1 MGIFDGAGK
10 EAGLEIWRIE
20 NLEPKPYPKADY
32 GTFFKGDS
40 YIVLKSTQK
49 PGYSSLNWDIYFW
62 LGGDS
67 SQDEQG
73 AAALMTVE
81 LDDYL
86 GGAPVQHR
94 EVEGYESKEFGQLF
108 KKIVYKKGGVASG
121 FKTVVR
127 GVYETTL
134 WQVKGA
140 RSCKVSECA
149 LDASSL
155 NAGDVFI
162 LETQDVIYQWNG
174 KEANKK
180 EKAKGL
186 EVSTDI
192 RAEERG
198 GKCKLEVVE
207 MGAEPAAFWAALGGE
222 KPIAGAVSDTTA
234 AASGGGNA
242 KLFKVSDSTGSMQT
256 TEVASGSLAKSMLVS
271 DDVMILDAG
280 MSIFVWIGKGA
291 NAEEKKSGMKVGTDF
306 ITSQGR
312 PAHTKVVKV
321 TDGASSPP
329 PPPCPPP
336 RPRPPRP
343 APRRRPLPS
352 LPPSHPP
359 PQAPRRRSSSRT
371 SRSGPTS
378 RCRWTSRRRR
388 AAT

>member
-1 MGIFDGAGK
+1 MLLSRPPITPRRTRATIAPPPAPRLAHRLPPARYVAYHHTHSKTIGKVDGAGK

-94 EVEGYESKEFGQLF
+94 EVEVPSRRSRPALQEDRVQEGRRRLRLQDRRARR
-108 KKIVYKKGGVASG
+108 VRDDAVAGEGRACARCPS
-121 FKTVVR
+121 
-127 GVYETTL
+127 
-134 WQVKGA
+134 A
-140 RSCKVSECA
+140 RSTRRRST
-149 LDASSL
+149 
-155 NAGDVFI
+155 GDVFI

-174 KEANKK
+174 KEANKG
-180 EKAKGL
+180 EG
-186 EVSTDI
+186 EGP
-192 RAEERG
+192 RG
-198 GKCKLEVVE
+198 VDRHPRRGARRRKLEVVE

-242 KLFKVSDSTGSMQT
+242 KLFKVSDST
-256 TEVASGSLAKSMLVS
+256 A
-271 DDVMILDAG
+271 
-280 MSIFVWIGKGA
+280 
-291 NAEEKKSGMKVGTDF
+291 
-306 ITSQGR
+306 
-312 PAHTKVVKV
+312 
-321 TDGASSPP
+321 
-329 PPPCPPP
+329 
-336 RPRPPRP
+336 
-343 APRRRPLPS
+343 
-352 LPPSHPP
+352 
-359 PQAPRRRSSSRT
+359 
-371 SRSGPTS
+371 
-378 RCRWTSRRRR
+378 
-388 AAT
+388 

>member
-329 PPPCPPP
+329 PPPCAPPP
-336 RPRPPRP
+336 RAPPAR
-343 APRRRPLPS
+343 
-352 LPPSHPP
+352 
-359 PQAPRRRSSSRT
+359 
-371 SRSGPTS
+371 SRSWPN
-378 RCRWTSRRRR
+378 WL
-388 AAT
+388 

>member
-180 EKAKGL
+180 E
-186 EVSTDI
+186 
-192 RAEERG
+192 
-198 GKCKLEVVE
+198 
-207 MGAEPAAFWAALGGE
+207 
-222 KPIAGAVSDTTA
+222 
-234 AASGGGNA
+234 
-242 KLFKVSDSTGSMQT
+242 
-256 TEVASGSLAKSMLVS
+256 
-271 DDVMILDAG
+271 
-280 MSIFVWIGKGA
+280 
-291 NAEEKKSGMKVGTDF
+291 
-306 ITSQGR
+306 
-312 PAHTKVVKV
+312 
-321 TDGASSPP
+321 
-329 PPPCPPP
+329 
-336 RPRPPRP
+336 
-343 APRRRPLPS
+343 
-352 LPPSHPP
+352 
-359 PQAPRRRSSSRT
+359 
-371 SRSGPTS
+371 
-378 RCRWTSRRRR
+378 
-388 AAT
+388 